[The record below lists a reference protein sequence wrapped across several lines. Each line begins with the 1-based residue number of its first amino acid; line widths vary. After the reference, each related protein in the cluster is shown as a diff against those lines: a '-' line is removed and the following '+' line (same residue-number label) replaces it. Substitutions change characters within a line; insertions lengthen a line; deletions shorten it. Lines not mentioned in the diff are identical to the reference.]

1 MRRGASERV
10 SAESDI
16 KVEVDLAGGPV
27 EIKTGVGFFDHM
39 LTLFAFQARIG
50 LKVTAKGDTWIDAHH
65 TVEDTAIVLGAA
77 LTEALGD
84 KAGIERY
91 GESRVPMDET
101 LASVV
106 LDFSGRPFTVF
117 RTSFK
122 NPKLGDFDT
131 ELAEEFFQ
139 GLSRSARMT
148 IHAEVLY
155 GSNTHHMIEGLFKAL
170 GRAVRQAVAVT
181 SEGVPSTK
189 GLIDQ

>member
-1 MRRGASERV
+1 LRRGASEQV

-16 KVEVDLAGGPV
+16 KIEVDLAGGPV

-117 RTSFK
+117 RASLK

-155 GSNTHHMIEGLFKAL
+155 GSNTHHMTEGLFKAL
-170 GRAVRQAVAVT
+170 GRALRQAVAVT
-181 SEGVPSTK
+181 SEGVPSTI

>member
-16 KVEVDLAGGPV
+16 MGEVDLAGGPV

-77 LTEALGD
+77 LTEAFGD

-117 RTSFK
+117 RASFK

>member
-27 EIKTGVGFFDHM
+27 EIKTDVGFFDHM
-39 LTLFAFQARIG
+39 LTLFAFHARIG

-91 GESRVPMDET
+91 GESRVPMDEA

-117 RTSFK
+117 RASFK

>member
-16 KVEVDLAGGPV
+16 KVEIDLAGGPV

-84 KAGIERY
+84 KTGIERY
-91 GESRVPMDET
+91 GEARVPMDET

-117 RTSFK
+117 RASFK

>member
-1 MRRGASERV
+1 MRRGTSERLSNETEITV
-10 SAESDI
+10 Q
-16 KVEVDLAGGPV
+16 VDLDGGNV
-27 EIKTGVGFFDHM
+27 KIETGVGFFDHM

-50 LKVTAKGDTWIDAHH
+50 LEIKAKGDLWIDAHH
-65 TVEDTAIVLGAA
+65 TVEDTAIGLGIA
-77 LTEALGD
+77 LTEALGA

-91 GESRVPMDET
+91 GEARVPMDET

-117 RTSFK
+117 KADFK

-148 IHAEVLY
+148 IHAEVMY

-181 SEGVPSTK
+181 GQGVPSTK
-189 GLIDQ
+189 GLIDG